1 MELHTIKENLKN
13 KGFEVSVFNTGQE
26 AVAYLEKAIIGK
38 TVGIGG
44 SLTVKELGL
53 DRVLA
58 KNNDLY
64 WHWSQEQVQQMG
76 GMDAVREQANHAQ
89 IYLCSLNGIA
99 QTGELVNIDGS
110 GNRISATAYGHE
122 KVYFIVGK
130 NKIEKDIE
138 GAIWRARNVAAPKNA
153 QRLQRKTP
161 CAVKGDKCYNCN
173 SPERICNGMLIIDRP
188 LGGMKME
195 IVLIDE
201 DLGM

>member
-1 MELHTIKENLKN
+1 MQLQTIKENLTN
-13 KGFEVSVFNTGQE
+13 KGFEVSIFNSGQE
-26 AVAYLEKAIIGK
+26 AVAYLEKTITGK

-53 DRVLA
+53 DQILA
-58 KNNDLY
+58 KHNELF
-64 WHWSQEQVQQMG
+64 WHWLPEQVAQMG
-76 GMDAVREQANHAQ
+76 GMDSVREQANKAQ
-89 IYLCSLNGIA
+89 VYICSVNGIA
-99 QTGELVNIDGS
+99 ETGEMINIDGS

-138 GAIWRARNVAAPKNA
+138 GAIWRARNIAAPKNA

-161 CAVKGDKCYNCN
+161 CAVKGDKCYNCD

-188 LGGMKME
+188 MGTMKME
-195 IVLIDE
+195 VILVDE

>member
-26 AVAYLEKAIIGK
+26 AVTYLEKAIIGK

-53 DRVLA
+53 DQVLA

-64 WHWSQEQVQQMG
+64 WHWSQEKVQQMG

-138 GAIWRARNVAAPKNA
+138 GAIWRARNIAAPKNA

-201 DLGM
+201 DFGM

>member
-1 MELHTIKENLKN
+1 MQLQTIKENLTN
-13 KGFEVSVFNTGQE
+13 KGFDVSTFNSGQE
-26 AVAYLEKAIIGK
+26 AVVYLEKAITGK

-53 DRVLA
+53 DQVLA
-58 KNNDLY
+58 KHNELF
-64 WHWSQEQVQQMG
+64 WHWLPEQAAQMG
-76 GMDAVREQANHAQ
+76 GMDAVREQANKAQ
-89 IYLCSLNGIA
+89 VYICSVNGMA
-99 QTGELVNIDGS
+99 ETGEMINIDGS

-138 GAIWRARNVAAPKNA
+138 GAIWRARNIAAPKNA

-161 CAVKGDKCYNCN
+161 CAVKGDKCYNCD

-188 LGGMKME
+188 LGAMKME
-195 IVLIDE
+195 VILVEE